1 MHLTLNIPN
10 FIFPLPSAHFTSYTC
25 PLFTCTMSSGSLK
38 YFSRHTQISLFY
50 KIHTVSI
57 IHNMKISSSC
67 ISYINGDNEVNVI
80 NFIYYTSDSWIA
92 IRKYLIKEVSS
103 VLGVY
108 RNCRV
113 LCINAR
119 MFFFKLVG
127 YMSKIL
133 HLQIKSF
140 VSRVQNAKHT
150 YIHLKNHCL
159 YFYF

>member
-1 MHLTLNIPN
+1 MHLTLNNPN

-38 YFSRHTQISLFY
+38 YFSRHTQISVFY
-50 KIHTVSI
+50 KIHTASI

-67 ISYINGDNEVNVI
+67 ISYIKGDIEVNVI

-92 IRKYLIKEVSS
+92 IRKYLIKEV
-103 VLGVY
+103 GVY

-119 MFFFKLVG
+119 KCFNVCMYSMYVG
-127 YMSKIL
+127 YM
-133 HLQIKSF
+133 
-140 VSRVQNAKHT
+140 
-150 YIHLKNHCL
+150 
-159 YFYF
+159 